1 MRDIGAGWRQNRTSG
16 AGFRSIRLLGNIGPM
31 AAAPDGTFHRI
42 RRHLFQIKIM
52 MAINLALTF
61 AARLTMG

>member
-1 MRDIGAGWRQNRTSG
+1 
-16 AGFRSIRLLGNIGPM
+16 M